1 MSMVQPEVCVQI
13 TFVGQEN
20 SGIQINHSTG
30 ELKPIAENNYLRYSI
45 TDCYKL
51 LNPLLQTHA

>member
-1 MSMVQPEVCVQI
+1 MSMVQPEASVQI

-20 SGIQINHSTG
+20 SGIQIDSNG

-45 TDCYKL
+45 TDCYQL